1 MTKATTS
8 AGSPSTGASPAT
20 GMRGR
25 KRERTRR
32 AISDAA
38 FRLFAEQGFEAA
50 TLTRIAAEADVA
62 PATVFTHFASKE
74 DIFFSR
80 REEFREGLPESV
92 APARTGAEL
101 MAGLREFYAH
111 GIELVLDPDRLETGR
126 IFARVLR
133 GSPALM
139 SGYLPMGRERQRL
152 LTEALT
158 ARAPRASRAELE
170 LFAALAVAAGERAY
184 DVLHTALVADE
195 PVERVRAAATEA
207 LDLGFS
213 RLAHAYEGSHVLDA
227 DAEPS

>member
-1 MTKATTS
+1 MTKATPT
-8 AGSPSTGASPAT
+8 AATGTTATT

-32 AISDAA
+32 AIADAA
-38 FRLFAEQGFEAA
+38 FRLFAEQGFEAV

-80 REEFREGLPESV
+80 REEFRAGLPNAV

-101 MAGLREFYAH
+101 LAAVRDFYAH
-111 GIELVLDPDRLETGR
+111 GVELVLAPDRIETGR
-126 IFARVLR
+126 VFARVLR
-133 GSPALM
+133 GSPTLM

-152 LTEALT
+152 LTESLT
-158 ARAPRASRAELE
+158 ERAPRASRAELE

-184 DVLHTALVADE
+184 EVLHTALVAGE
-195 PVERVRAAATEA
+195 PVERVRAVATEA

-227 DAEPS
+227 EPS

>member
-1 MTKATTS
+1 MTKATPT
-8 AGSPSTGASPAT
+8 ATTGTTATT

-38 FRLFAEQGFEAA
+38 FRLFAEQGFEAV

-80 REEFREGLPESV
+80 REEFREGLPDAV

-101 MAGLREFYAH
+101 LAAVRDFYAH
-111 GIELVLDPDRLETGR
+111 GVELVLDPDRIDTGR
-126 IFARVLR
+126 VFARVLR
-133 GSPALM
+133 GSPTLM

-152 LTEALT
+152 LTELLT
-158 ARAPRASRAELE
+158 ERAPGASRAELE

-184 DVLHTALVADE
+184 EVLHTALVADE
-195 PVERVRAAATEA
+195 PVERVRAVATEA

-227 DAEPS
+227 EPS